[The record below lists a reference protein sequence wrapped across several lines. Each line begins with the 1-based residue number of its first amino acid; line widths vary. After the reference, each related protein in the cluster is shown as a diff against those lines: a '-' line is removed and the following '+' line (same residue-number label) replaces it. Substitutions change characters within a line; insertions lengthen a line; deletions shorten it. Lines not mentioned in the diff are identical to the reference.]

1 MFLDIGWIT
10 DSMFGG
16 SVVDGS
22 AKQMKQVGTASKA
35 GRRAGQVI
43 RVIRL
48 VRLVKLY
55 KHASLQYEREQQ
67 RKEIQR
73 LILETKQA
81 ELQAQEAQRKL
92 HSPEKYQQEEES
104 KLIDYMKLEEG

>member
-10 DSMFGG
+10 DSIFGG
-16 SVVDGS
+16 SVINGN
-22 AKQMKQVGTASKA
+22 AKQMKKIGTASKA

-55 KHASLQYEREQQ
+55 KHANL
-67 RKEIQR
+67 
-73 LILETKQA
+73 
-81 ELQAQEAQRKL
+81 
-92 HSPEKYQQEEES
+92 
-104 KLIDYMKLEEG
+104 

>member
-10 DSMFGG
+10 DSIFGG
-16 SVVDGS
+16 SVIDSS
-22 AKQMKQVGTASKA
+22 AAQMKKIGTASKA

-55 KHASLQYEREQQ
+55 KHANKQLE
-67 RKEIQR
+67 KE
-73 LILETKQA
+73 
-81 ELQAQEAQRKL
+81 
-92 HSPEKYQQEEES
+92 
-104 KLIDYMKLEEG
+104 